1 MTCESLTSNDS
12 QVVAIMQIVIN
23 AQLLSDQASYR
34 GAGVSN
40 YSRHLLQHL
49 GILADQSG
57 TEYHFTAF
65 VNTPDFRANGIAL
78 DVTRWPLQQPV
89 ARIAWEQLVLP
100 LKLRQMQADL
110 IHGLVNVL
118 PLTTNKPGVVTVH
131 DLSFIRMPEKLR
143 LAKRLYLA
151 RLCQASVTKAAHVIA
166 VSQQT
171 ADDLIRYFDVTANK
185 ISVVH
190 NGVAAAFTPGT
201 PQQTAQF
208 RTDRGLPERF
218 LLYVGT
224 LEPRKNLELLVK
236 AFARWRAQAE
246 ASDRS
251 LKLILAGAKGW
262 FYTEIFQWVKTL
274 GLEQDVL
281 FPGFIPDAELPDWYR
296 AAEGFVYPSLF
307 EGFGLP
313 VLEAMACGTPVLC
326 SQIPSLLEIIGDS
339 ALTFPAHD
347 EAALA
352 ASLALL
358 INQPD
363 LRAELRRKGLGQAQK
378 FSWQRTAQA
387 TVAVYAQVAR

>member
-1 MTCESLTSNDS
+1 MHI
-12 QVVAIMQIVIN
+12 AIN

-49 GILADQSG
+49 GQSVGSGG
-57 TEYHFTAF
+57 TEHHFTAF
-65 VNTPDFRANGIAL
+65 INTPDFQADGITLAL
-78 DVTRWPLQQPV
+78 TRPSLQQPL
-89 ARIAWEQLVLP
+89 ARIVWEQLVLP
-100 LKLRQMQADL
+100 LKVHQLHADL
-110 IHGLVNVL
+110 VHGLVNVL
-118 PLTTNKPGVVTVH
+118 PLTTAKPGVVTVH
-131 DLSFIRMPEKLR
+131 DLSFVRMPEKLR

-171 ADDLIRYFDVTANK
+171 ADDLMGYFDVAARK

-190 NGVAAAFTPGT
+190 NGVTAAFTPGT
-201 PQQTAQF
+201 PQQAAQF
-208 RTDRGLPERF
+208 RTDRALPERF

-224 LEPRKNLELLVK
+224 LEPRKNLTLLIK
-236 AFARWRAQAE
+236 AFAQWRSQASAE
-246 ASDRS
+246 DRS

-281 FPGFIPDAELPDWYR
+281 FPGFIPDADLPAWYR
-296 AAEGFVYPSLF
+296 AAEGFVYPSLL

-358 INQPD
+358 INQSA
-363 LRAELRRKGLGQAQK
+363 LRVALRQKGLAQARN

-387 TVAVYAQVAR
+387 TIAVYNQIAP